1 MKPIHLIGG
10 HWFELGLGWANVIY
24 LLILFVDL
32 VTRYL
37 LWIEALIWVGSKVD
51 LITKSPN
58 KYNLGEF
65 SLFMTPIYNRI
76 TIEIALTKLESFKNP
91 ILSKHPRLQI
101 SHEKLQKEKSGLWCK
116 PKTRSSI
123 ESYFLAL
130 GGQKKHTAIYQKWG
144 EKTQFQPFGSF
155 KKSNVW

>member
-1 MKPIHLIGG
+1 MTPIHLIGG

-65 SLFMTPIYNRI
+65 SLFMTLIYNLI

-101 SHEKLQKEKSGLWCK
+101 SHEKLQKREKWVMMQTQNKIEHRIIFL
-116 PKTRSSI
+116 SI
-123 ESYFLAL
+123 RRPEETYSNLSEME
-130 GGQKKHTAIYQKWG
+130 G
-144 EKTQFQPFGSF
+144 ENPISTFW
-155 KKSNVW
+155 VL